1 MVWRALCVA
10 CASASTKRQE
20 TCRPLDQMTTVAL
33 ILADLELDVATV
45 ASGLLHN
52 VLEETE
58 LTAQDLS
65 VFFSAEVST
74 IVTGCTKV
82 SKLRGMPPHAL
93 TDEEQAENL
102 REMLLAMADDSRV
115 ILLKCAVRLYEMRN
129 LTENISSHRER
140 IALAQETLDIFV
152 PLAGKSGIYAI
163 KAELADLAFKHLQP
177 VEYQT
182 LSERVDKY
190 TQKSDA
196 ELEHAVEWLDERIKG
211 DVLLNAHCATV
222 QISGRVKNLH
232 SIREKIE
239 TLSLESETR
248 LTVEDITDIY

>member
-10 CASASTKRQE
+10 CASASTKRQGH
-20 TCRPLDQMTTVAL
+20 CRRIDQITTVAL

-58 LTAQDLS
+58 LTAQDLAL
-65 VFFSAEVST
+65 FFSPEVST

-115 ILLKCAVRLYEMRN
+115 ILLKCAVRLYEMRT
-129 LTENISSHRER
+129 LSSYSGFWRER
-140 IALAQETLDIFV
+140 TAIAKETLDIFV

-163 KAELADLAFKHLQP
+163 KAELADLAFKHLEP
-177 VEYQT
+177 VEYRN
-182 LSERVDKY
+182 LSASVEKY
-190 TQKSDA
+190 STESDA
-196 ELEHAVEWLDERIKG
+196 ELGDALTWLQDRIRNDK
-211 DVLLNAHCATV
+211 LLNAHDATV
-222 QISGRVKNLH
+222 HICGH
-232 SIREKIE
+232 
-239 TLSLESETR
+239 
-248 LTVEDITDIY
+248 